1 MEELVRERSLRHS
14 SDTRRLNKLREGGM
28 CTPLTQPHMNFRPLA
43 KGRCKCVEAER
54 EGLRH
59 QSARLWGSAR

>member
-1 MEELVRERSLRHS
+1 MEELVEGAFSKAQLKH
-14 SDTRRLNKLREGGM
+14 KAIKQLREGGM

-54 EGLRH
+54 EELRH